1 MWTLFALFFVKKTI
15 TWINKGRKEE
25 KGKEETKDLNCEINF
40 GKNLRY
46 ENWALWGVKE
56 FQEGF
61 VKIEKIKNAGTI
73 GKIMEKGK

>member
-1 MWTLFALFFVKKTI
+1 MDLVCPFF
-15 TWINKGRKEE
+15 
-25 KGKEETKDLNCEINF
+25 F

-61 VKIEKIKNAGTI
+61 VNIEKIKNAGTI